1 MKKNERSLREDLSFI
16 FRGMKE
22 FDSILPGQM
31 QMVIFNS
38 FLVAL
43 TPYVPVYMS
52 SRMINELAG
61 EQSIKLLTSYIL
73 LAITTTLLL
82 TALSSYLKKRIDVG
96 YHQLFTSQEI
106 LLNEKGHRLPYVNIE
121 DPEIRGLRDQV
132 SDNSGATGA
141 GMASLYWDMEIMVRN
156 LCSALIGIV
165 LCADI
170 FFMASDREFTGI
182 YGVVNSPYAIF
193 ILVGLI
199 AVSVW
204 ISAKMTGK
212 LFDVA
217 FEVYS
222 NGARYHRY
230 GNFYTLDYLSD
241 EKAAKDIRIFSQRK
255 LIVEEALNR
264 CYIPFSDGDKREK
277 SASNKYDGIKLL
289 LSALMG
295 GTVYLLIGLKAMS
308 GTVNIGDVVMA
319 YSSVTMMILAF
330 SECSM
335 IFTDLRNNNEHLKRY
350 FQYMTLP
357 EQKDEGEL
365 SVGQELVDN
374 PEIRFENVS
383 FHYPESEKDAVHN
396 VSFSIRSGRRIAIVG
411 MNGSGKTTLVKLL
424 CGLYKP
430 TKGQIMLGNHPISD
444 YSYAEYIKLFSVV
457 FQDFRLLAFSL
468 GQNVAASEEY
478 DADRVD
484 KSLRASGFASK
495 LDRLSKG
502 LEQTIYHDYDEDGVE
517 LSGGEE
523 QLVAMA
529 RAVYKGAAIFVLDE
543 PTAALDPIT
552 EHEIYTRLDKVV
564 GDKSTIFISHRLST
578 CRFCDE
584 IIVMDKGEIVQQGN
598 HDDLVTKPG
607 KYKELWL
614 AQARHYADKMD
625 IS

>member
-396 VSFSIRSGRRIAIVG
+396 VSFSIQSGRRIAIVG

-564 GDKSTIFISHRLST
+564 GDKSTMFISHRLST